1 MSTASPYSLY
11 LSRLSANSK
20 TSIASQLRS
29 IAKIMDWPVED
40 ETRFH
45 RINYQDMLQIR
56 AMLQH
61 AGWSARSINR
71 AQVAIR
77 SIVKIAVMMK
87 LADSEQLNQLSS
99 LSKLKHAEYP
109 GTALT
114 KQQVQALFT
123 LLERSTSAMGKRN
136 VALFAVLLGTG
147 LRRSELVALEL
158 KDVDLNKQTLL
169 VRNGKGNKSRT
180 VFLPKWCLNYL
191 QSWLKLRSMQPGY
204 LFCSMLINGSV
215 KPAKALSVW
224 LVYRLIKDKLQHIGV
239 ENASPHDLRRTFI
252 TRLLEQN
259 IDLNTVRQM
268 AGHASITT
276 TTIYDKR
283 DMQFMQQAA
292 TALNYDIAGGKHD
305 NPA

>member
-1 MSTASPYSLY
+1 
-11 LSRLSANSK
+11 
-20 TSIASQLRS
+20 
-29 IAKIMDWPVED
+29 MDWPED
-40 ETRFH
+40 DVNRFH
-45 RINYQDMLQIR
+45 YINYQDMLQIR

-77 SIVKIAVMMK
+77 SIVKVAVMMK

-114 KQQVQALFT
+114 KQQVQALFA
-123 LLERSTSAMGKRN
+123 LLERSVTPTGIRN

-147 LRRSELVALEL
+147 LRRSELVALQL
-158 KDVDLNKQTLL
+158 KDVDINKQTLL
-169 VRNGKGNKSRT
+169 VRHGKGNKSRT
-180 VFLPKWCLNYL
+180 VFLPDWCLNYL
-191 QSWLKLRSMQPGY
+191 QRWLILRSKQPGY
-204 LFCSMLINGSV
+204 LFCSMFISGAVTLD
-215 KPAKALSVW
+215 KPLSVW
-224 LVYRLIKDKLQHIGV
+224 LVYRLIKDKLHHIGV

-259 IDLNTVRQM
+259 VDLNTVRQM

-292 TALNYDIAGGKHD
+292 KALSYGSGNGKSGR
-305 NPA
+305 

>member
-11 LSRLSANSK
+11 LSRLSANSRA
-20 TSIASQLRS
+20 SIASQLRS
-29 IAKIMDWPVED
+29 IARIMDWPEADVS
-40 ETRFH
+40 RFNS
-45 RINYQDMLQIR
+45 INYQDMLQIR

-77 SIVKIAVMMK
+77 SIVKVAVMMK

-114 KQQVQALFT
+114 KQQVQALFA
-123 LLERSTSAMGKRN
+123 LLERSVTPIGIRN

-147 LRRSELVALEL
+147 LRRSELVALQL
-158 KDVDLNKQTLL
+158 KDVDVNKQTLL
-169 VRNGKGNKSRT
+169 VRHGKGNKSRT
-180 VFLPKWCLNYL
+180 VFLPDWCLNYL
-191 QSWLKLRSMQPGY
+191 QRWLILRSKQPGY
-204 LFCSMLINGSV
+204 LFCSMFMSGAVTLD
-215 KPAKALSVW
+215 KPLSVW

-259 IDLNTVRQM
+259 VDLNTVRQM

-292 TALNYDIAGGKHD
+292 KALSYGSGNSKSGR
-305 NPA
+305 

>member
-40 ETRFH
+40 EARFH

-61 AGWSARSINR
+61 AGWAARSINR

-123 LLERSTSAMGKRN
+123 LLERSTSAVGKRN

-204 LFCSMLINGSV
+204 LFCSMFISGVVTLD
-215 KPAKALSVW
+215 KPLSVW

-239 ENASPHDLRRTFI
+239 ANASPHDLRRTFI

>member
-20 TSIASQLRS
+20 KSIASQLRRV
-29 IAKIMDWPVED
+29 AKIMDWPVD
-40 ETRFH
+40 DVSRFN
-45 RINYQDMLQIR
+45 RVNYQDMLQIR

-61 AGWSARSINR
+61 AGWAARSINR

-77 SIVKIAVMMK
+77 NIVKIAVMMK
-87 LADSEQLNQLSS
+87 LADSEQLSQLSS
-99 LSKLKHAEYP
+99 LSQLKHAEYP

-114 KQQVQALFT
+114 QKQVQALFA
-123 LLERSTSAMGKRN
+123 LLERSRTETGIRNIAM
-136 VALFAVLLGTG
+136 FAVLLGTG

-158 KDVDLNKQTLL
+158 KDFDANKQTLL

-180 VFLPKWCLNYL
+180 TFLPDWSLNHL
-191 QSWLKLRSMQPGY
+191 KNWLTLRSRQPGY
-204 LFCSMLINGSV
+204 LFCPVQANGKV
-215 KPAKALSVW
+215 KLTTGLSVW
-224 LVYRLIKDKLQHIGV
+224 LVLRLVKTKLQLVGV

-259 IDLNTVRQM
+259 VDLNTVRQM

-292 TALNYDIAGGKHD
+292 SSLSYGSSNGNSGR
-305 NPA
+305 

>member
-20 TSIASQLRS
+20 KSISSQLRS
-29 IAKIMDWPVED
+29 VAKIMDWPVD
-40 ETRFH
+40 DVSRFN
-45 RINYQDMLQIR
+45 RVNYQDMLQIR

-61 AGWSARSINR
+61 EGWAARSINR

-87 LADSEQLNQLSS
+87 LADSEQLSQLSS
-99 LSKLKHAEYP
+99 LSQLKHAEYP

-114 KQQVQALFT
+114 QKQVQVLFAL
-123 LLERSTSAMGKRN
+123 LARSRTETGIRNIAM
-136 VALFAVLLGTG
+136 FAVLLGTG

-158 KDVDLNKQTLL
+158 KDFDANKQTLL

-180 VFLPKWCLNYL
+180 VFLPDWSLNHL
-191 QSWLKLRSMQPGY
+191 KNWLTLRSRQPGY
-204 LFCSMLINGSV
+204 LFCPVQASGKV
-215 KPAKALSVW
+215 KLTTGLSVW
-224 LVYRLIKDKLQHIGV
+224 LVLRLVKTKLQRIGV

-259 IDLNTVRQM
+259 VDLNTVRQM

-292 TALNYDIAGGKHD
+292 RSLSYGSSNGNSGR
-305 NPA
+305 

>member
-20 TSIASQLRS
+20 KSIASQLRS
-29 IAKIMDWPVED
+29 VAKIMDWPVD
-40 ETRFH
+40 DVSRFN
-45 RINYQDMLQIR
+45 RVNYQDMLQIR

-61 AGWSARSINR
+61 AGWAARSINR

-77 SIVKIAVMMK
+77 NIVKIAVMMK
-87 LADSEQLNQLSS
+87 LADSEQLNQLST
-99 LSKLKHAEYP
+99 LSQLKHAEYP

-114 KQQVQALFT
+114 QKQVQALFA
-123 LLERSTSAMGKRN
+123 LLARSRTETGIRNIAM
-136 VALFAVLLGTG
+136 FAVLLGTG
-147 LRRSELVALEL
+147 LRRTELVSLEL
-158 KDVDLNKQTLL
+158 KDFDANKQTLL

-180 VFLPKWCLNYL
+180 VFLPDWSLTHLKN
-191 QSWLKLRSMQPGY
+191 WLTLRSRHPGY
-204 LFCSMLINGSV
+204 LFCPVQASGKV
-215 KPAKALSVW
+215 KLNTGLSVW
-224 LVYRLIKDKLQHIGV
+224 LVLRLVKTKLQHIGV

-259 IDLNTVRQM
+259 VDLNTVRQM

-292 TALNYDIAGGKHD
+292 RSLSYGSSNGNSGR
-305 NPA
+305 

>member
-1 MSTASPYSLY
+1 
-11 LSRLSANSK
+11 
-20 TSIASQLRS
+20 
-29 IAKIMDWPVED
+29 MDWPVDD
-40 ETRFH
+40 EARFH

-61 AGWSARSINR
+61 AGWATRSINR

-77 SIVKIAVMMK
+77 NIVKIAVMMK
-87 LADSEQLNQLSS
+87 LADSEQLSQLST
-99 LSKLKHAEYP
+99 LSQLKHAEYP

-114 KQQVQALFT
+114 QKQVQALFT
-123 LLERSTSAMGKRN
+123 LLERSRTETGIRNIAM
-136 VALFAVLLGTG
+136 FAVLLGTG

-158 KDVDLNKQTLL
+158 KDFDANKQTLL

-180 VFLPKWCLNYL
+180 VFLPDWSLNHL
-191 QSWLKLRSMQPGY
+191 KNWLTLRSRQPGY
-204 LFCSMLINGSV
+204 LFCPVQANGKV
-215 KPAKALSVW
+215 KLTTGLSVW
-224 LVYRLIKDKLQHIGV
+224 LVLRLVKTKLQRIGV

-259 IDLNTVRQM
+259 VDLNTVRQM

-292 TALNYDIAGGKHD
+292 RSLSYGSSNGNSGR
-305 NPA
+305 